1 MDKPW
6 LKFYEPGV
14 PETVEIPEK
23 PLFAIL
29 TDAAKDFPDNI
40 ACVYLGQEKTYKQVN
55 EESDKLANALH
66 KLGIKQG
73 DVVALM
79 LGNGPSFLT
88 AFFGGLKAG
97 AILTLI
103 NPLYQAP
110 EIQFQLN
117 DSEAKAIILINIM
130 HDNYAKIRET
140 TKVEHTIV
148 VTMADEFPGM
158 QVGFE
163 PPEGVKGYHLMS
175 DLLASAEPKLPKIT
189 IKPKETPAVLLYTG
203 GTTGVPKG
211 AILSHYNLVA
221 NSYQCNSWIPFAER
235 GAGDTTLAVLPF
247 FHSFGLTV
255 CMLNTLSLADRL
267 VIHPR
272 PDLDQVLRDIPRY
285 GVNFFPGVPT
295 LYASLLQRDDLGE
308 YDLKSMTACLS
319 GAAPLPM
326 AVAKEFEKIAGAN
339 LVEGYGL
346 TEASPVTH
354 ANPIQEKPP
363 FDKKRE
369 GSVGIPFP
377 NTLAKIIDLDTSEDL
392 PPGQEGELVIKGP
405 QVMQGYWKKPEETAK
420 QLTKDGWLRTGD
432 IAKMDEDGY
441 FYIVDRAKQMIDR
454 AGFKVWPRDVEEV
467 LYDHPKIT
475 EAAVFG
481 IPDEQRG
488 ETVMAVVVLKEGEE
502 ATAEEIIEYTKDKL
516 AYYKRPQFVEFRDEL
531 PKSMVGKVLR
541 RVLQEEQLEKMG
553 KKSIVDRK

>member
-1 MDKPW
+1 MEKPW
-6 LKFYEPGV
+6 LKYYEPNI
-14 PETVEIPEK
+14 PENLDIPEIP
-23 PLFAIL
+23 LFQL
-29 TDAAKDFPDNI
+29 LEDSAKDFPDNTLGI
-40 ACVYLGQEKTYKQVN
+40 FLGQEKTYKQVQ
-55 EESDKLANALH
+55 EEVDRLANALN

-79 LGNGPSFLT
+79 LGNMPQFIT
-88 AFFGGLKAG
+88 AFFGTLKAG

-117 DSEAKAIILINIM
+117 DSGAKALIIIDIM
-130 HDNYAKIRET
+130 HDNYAKIRDN
-140 TKVEHTIV
+140 TKVKHTV
-148 VTMADEFPGM
+148 VTTMADAFPGM
-158 QVGFE
+158 QVSFT
-163 PPEGVKGYHLMS
+163 PPEGVKGYHMWGEIL
-175 DLLASAEPKLPKIT
+175 DAAEPKAPKVS

-211 AILSHYNLVA
+211 AILTHYNLVA
-221 NSYQCNSWIPFAER
+221 NAYQCRSWIPFAER

-255 CMLNTLSLADRL
+255 CMLNTIVLADRL
-267 VIHPR
+267 VLHPR

-285 GVNFFPGVPT
+285 NVAFFPGVPT
-295 LYASLLQRDDLGE
+295 LYASLLQRDDLDQ

-326 AVAKEFEKIAGAN
+326 AVAKAFEEIAGAN

-354 ANPIQEKPP
+354 SNPIQENPP

-369 GSVGIPFP
+369 GSVGIPMP
-377 NTLAKIIDLDTSEDL
+377 STLAKIIDLDSGEDL
-392 PPGQEGELVIKGP
+392 PPGQVGELVIKGP
-405 QVMQGYWKKPEETAK
+405 QIMKGYWNKPEETAQ
-420 QLTKDGWLRTGD
+420 QLTEDGWLRTGD

-467 LYDHPKIT
+467 LFEHPKIV

-541 RVLQEEQLEKMG
+541 RVLQEEQLEKIG

>member
-1 MDKPW
+1 MEKPW

-14 PETVEIPEK
+14 PETLDIPEIPLYQLLE
-23 PLFAIL
+23 
-29 TDAAKDFPDNI
+29 DSAKDFPDNTLGI
-40 ACVYLGQEKTYKQVN
+40 FLGQEKTYKQVQ
-55 EESDKLANALH
+55 EEVDRLANALN
-66 KLGIKQG
+66 KMGLKQG

-79 LGNGPSFLT
+79 LGNMPQFLT
-88 AFFGGLKAG
+88 AFFGALKAG

-110 EIQFQLN
+110 EIKFQIN
-117 DSEAKAIILINIM
+117 DSGAKALIIIDIM
-130 HDNYAKIRET
+130 HDNYAKIRDD

-148 VTMADEFPGM
+148 TTMADAFPGM
-158 QVGFE
+158 QVSFT
-163 PPEGVKGYHLMS
+163 PPEGVKGYHMWGEILE
-175 DLLASAEPKLPKIT
+175 SAEPKAPKVS

-211 AILSHYNLVA
+211 AILTHYNLVA
-221 NSYQCNSWIPFAER
+221 NAYQCKSWIPFAER

-255 CMLNTLSLADRL
+255 CMLNTVILADRL
-267 VIHPR
+267 VLHPR

-285 GVNFFPGVPT
+285 NVSFFPGVPT
-295 LYASLLQRDDLGE
+295 LYASLLQRDDLDQ

-326 AVAKEFEKIAGAN
+326 AVAKAFEKIAGAN

-354 ANPIQEKPP
+354 ANPIQQNPP

-369 GSVGIPFP
+369 GSVGVPMSS
-377 NTLAKIIDLDTSEDL
+377 TLAKIIDLDTGEDL

-405 QVMQGYWKKPEETAK
+405 QIMKGYWNKPEETAK
-420 QLTKDGWLRTGD
+420 QLSEDGWLRTGD

-467 LYDHPKIT
+467 LFEHPKIA

-502 ATAEEIIEYTKDKL
+502 ATSDEIIEYTKDKL

-541 RVLQEEQLEKMG
+541 RVLQEEHLEKIG